1 MENTLSNE
9 KVAYVMKNIF
19 LDGTFKL
26 NQDAQRA
33 CKRSGIK
40 VRDLYEMAP
49 SEMQGPK
56 ELQKMRWEAYEIRRR
71 RKLKLLWEFIKDTRQ
86 EEDQKKQW
94 DIESIQISLQKGKVD
109 PEFKPKLQYVNKRSV
124 DFGNLQAMIQKARPK
139 TTCSSGHDHGHEK
152 PTAQSHGHGHS
163 KTTLNK
169 ASFMN
174 ERNSMGYSSQ
184 RASLFFSNTRNYAKS
199 IQAARHKK
207 VQENKL
213 LLQK

>member
-1 MENTLSNE
+1 
-9 KVAYVMKNIF
+9 
-19 LDGTFKL
+19 
-26 NQDAQRA
+26 
-33 CKRSGIK
+33 
-40 VRDLYEMAP
+40 MAP
-49 SEMQGPK
+49 SEIQGPK

-109 PEFKPKLQYVNKRSV
+109 PEFKPKLQYINKRSV

-139 TTCSSGHDHGHEK
+139 TTCSSGHGHGHGHEK
-152 PTAQSHGHGHS
+152 PAAQSHGHGHGHGHS

-174 ERNSMGYSSQ
+174 ERNSMGHSSQ

-199 IQAARHKK
+199 IQAARYRK